1 MAHNSSFSDR
11 VSKVS
16 EILNVPF
23 FTVSGILKK
32 EGLEDTPSGISLL
45 NASTTTVEDLIEI
58 LRTGIPEAKKLQIK
72 AAASALKG
80 DDPLQK
86 NPEPRAV
93 NAITTDQLVQP
104 FMEYLK
110 SSKPI
115 QQWSDKELLERYAEK
130 REYEVEQELH
140 QRSKNQS
147 FIILLP
153 GKHEPGKEAI
163 DIEASLELL
172 KSARKRTNPTM
183 ISHPN
188 SGTIVQVYRIT
199 ELNLQD
205 RIMEI
210 CPICGQILWKGF
222 CEMCQVNFASVGD
235 DERAY
240 VKLISDSDRF
250 NAGSFSDRKQL
261 IASASKGLDDLKTTW
276 PSIVKKFD
284 ELKLTGDLPKL
295 RIVANRPCSTVAD
308 PFFQDGN
315 RAFGNRKF

>member
-1 MAHNSSFSDR
+1 MAHNPSFSDR

-16 EILNVPF
+16 EILNVPSS
-23 FTVSGILKK
+23 TVSEILKK

-86 NPEPRAV
+86 NPEPRVV
-93 NAITTDQLVQP
+93 NAVTTDQLAQP
-104 FMEYLK
+104 LMEFLK
-110 SSKPI
+110 NSKPI

-130 REYEVEQELH
+130 REYEVEQELNL
-140 QRSKNQS
+140 RSKNQT
-147 FIILLP
+147 FIILLA

-183 ISHPN
+183 IHHGETVVP
-188 SGTIVQVYRIT
+188 VYRIA

-210 CPICGQILWKGF
+210 CPICGQFLWKGY
-222 CEMCQVNFASVGD
+222 CEKCQVNFASVGD

-261 IASASKGLDDLKTTW
+261 IASASKGIDDLKTTW
-276 PSIVKKFD
+276 PSIIKKFD
-284 ELKLTGDLPKL
+284 ELKLTGNLPRL
-295 RIVANRPCSTVAD
+295 RIVANRPSSTVAD
-308 PFFQDGN
+308 PYFQDGN

>member
-1 MAHNSSFSDR
+1 MAHYPSYSDR
-11 VSKVS
+11 ISKAS
-16 EILNVPF
+16 EILNVPST
-23 FTVSGILKK
+23 TVLEILKK

-45 NASTTTVEDLIEI
+45 HASTTTVDDLIEI
-58 LRTGIPEAKKLQIK
+58 LQAGIPEAKKLQIK
-72 AAASALKG
+72 AAASTLKG

-86 NPEPRAV
+86 NPEPRVV
-93 NAITTDQLVQP
+93 NAVSADQLAQP
-104 FMEYLK
+104 LLEFLK
-110 SSKPI
+110 NSKPI

-130 REYEVEQELH
+130 REYEIEQELQ

-147 FIILLP
+147 FIVLLA

-188 SGTIVQVYRIT
+188 SGMIVQVYRIT

-210 CPICGQILWKGF
+210 CPICGQSLYKGY
-222 CEMCQVNFASVGD
+222 CEKCQVNFASVGD

-240 VKLISDSDRF
+240 VKLVSGSDNF
-250 NAGSFSDRKQL
+250 NAGSFSDRKQV
-261 IASASKGLDDLKTTW
+261 IASASKGLDDLKITW
-276 PSIVKKFD
+276 PGLAKKFD

-295 RIVANRPCSTVAD
+295 RIVANRPSSTVAD